1 MKNNLYKFLFIIG
14 IVILTFFIKQNKVSA
29 TEYYNCDYSSP
40 LTYVDDNN
48 IPTNLQLGLKFNV
61 PYSALGVINP
71 GNLLPGVKFDWETKT
86 STNSVNSFCLN
97 KDELFYN
104 FGFKLNE
111 PVDYNRTDR
120 SAVTQINQYIINTY
134 VSLDLDNNNS
144 PYIMVYVKNG
154 TLKAKNVGQSEY
166 EQYLKNTQYKGMT
179 ASNRLYNLITLS
191 NIVNDRYYS
200 TDNCVYSCHVTGLGE
215 FEDKENKIVNYIKK
229 NGGIVFV
236 KSDLKENYPNTN
248 LTKYKQMLSLATDAS
263 NNKLSSEDQKNA
275 LNGLATVID
284 TNSQN
289 NGSITKP
296 YFDATRQKWN
306 KYISSNLSSKKGEE
320 TRREYFSKWFSRSIA
335 RYDFEYDLNEF
346 LMYWKYIYADDCS
359 TTTCD
364 LNGDGKNDSQD
375 TKIYKNII
383 SIIESM
389 QNYTTADT
397 CAVKIQNNPCISICT
412 SSAGSCT
419 GSAFDQCT
427 SSLGSSDYKA
437 CLSCISSRCQNI
449 GSGEAIKACYNQC
462 TSDKYS
468 DQVDHYEQSKQQAS
482 TTAAQS
488 ALSIYKIFKVSDPT
502 LDISF
507 DNPYKIKCE
516 DVAIFHDFYVIFQ
529 IAAPILVILFGSID
543 YAKAVISSD
552 IEKMEKSKKL
562 FPKRVM
568 MLVLFVIIPIIIKI
582 ILDLYSKASPDNAV
596 GTDLMEC
603 IINGK

>member
-14 IVILTFFIKQNKVSA
+14 IVILTFFIKQSKVSA
-29 TEYYNCDYSSP
+29 KEFFTCPYVSP
-40 LTYVDDNN
+40 LAFIDENGRPTDIEIQITYKVPELRGGLNNVVPGARFGFYDTEFHSSLSSFCAGDNLALILETPIKYNSKYANIDQSIIRTKDKLNINSSYDYAKVYVD
-48 IPTNLQLGLKFNV
+48 
-61 PYSALGVINP
+61 
-71 GNLLPGVKFDWETKT
+71 GNSYKVVE
-86 STNSVNSFCLN
+86 S
-97 KDELFYN
+97 
-104 FGFKLNE
+104 NE
-111 PVDYNRTDR
+111 
-120 SAVTQINQYIINTY
+120 
-134 VSLDLDNNNS
+134 
-144 PYIMVYVKNG
+144 
-154 TLKAKNVGQSEY
+154 SEY
-166 EQYLKNTQYKGMT
+166 KKYISGNQYKGAKDST
-179 ASNRLYNLITLS
+179 NLLYNKITISKLKTNLYFS
-191 NIVNDRYYS
+191 DKYDCVFKCDMTGVGNFKDS
-200 TDNCVYSCHVTGLGE
+200 SDNLKS
-215 FEDKENKIVNYIKK
+215 YIKSV
-229 NGGIVFV
+229 GGIIFV

-263 NNKLSSEDQKNA
+263 NNKLSSEDQENA

-289 NGSITKP
+289 NGSITKS
-296 YFDATRQKWN
+296 YFDSTKTLWN
-306 KYISSNLSSKKGEE
+306 KYMSSKLSSQKNEE
-320 TRREYFSKWFSRSIA
+320 TRRKYFSKWFNKSVA
-335 RYDFEYDLNEF
+335 RYSFEDNLNDF
-346 LMYWKYIYADDCS
+346 LMYWKYIYRNDCS

-397 CAVKIQNNPCISICT
+397 CATKIQNNPCISICT

-427 SSLGSSDYKA
+427 SSSGSSDYKA

-468 DQVDHYEQSKQQAS
+468 NQVDHYEQSKQQAS

-568 MLVLFVIIPIIIKI
+568 MLVLFVIIPIIIRI